1 MTTAAVLLVTLDDQ
15 IAQINRDIAYR
26 LRTNADRVKAGKLS
40 QRQADRTLDTYR
52 AILATLQA
60 AKAAKDGAP

>member
-1 MTTAAVLLVTLDDQ
+1 MTTAAVLLVTLDEQ

-26 LRTNADRVKAGKLS
+26 LRTNGERVAAGKLS
-40 QRQADRTLDTYR
+40 QRQADRSLDVYR

-60 AKAAKDGAP
+60 AKAAQEGTV